1 MTARHCARRS
11 ATAATLR
18 CRHPPRGGATLEES
32 DNERVIARRLK
43 DATTT
48 KKKKERKKQQGR
60 LSLLADKTVSPLVR
74 LRLIHH
80 IHSVKFSKKE
90 Y

>member
-32 DNERVIARRLK
+32 DNERVIARRLE

-48 KKKKERKKQQGR
+48 KKKKEKK
-60 LSLLADKTVSPLVR
+60 KTAGTFVPAGGQNGVPAR
-74 LRLIHH
+74 QAAP
-80 IHSVKFSKKE
+80 HSSHSFSKIQ
-90 Y
+90 